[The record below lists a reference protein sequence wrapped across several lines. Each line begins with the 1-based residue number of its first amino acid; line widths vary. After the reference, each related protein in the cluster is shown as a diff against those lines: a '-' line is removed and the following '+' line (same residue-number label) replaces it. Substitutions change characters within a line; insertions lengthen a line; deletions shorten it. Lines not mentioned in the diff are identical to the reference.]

1 MAISALKG
9 TNVRQLVEAVLT
21 LAEVLEL
28 KCDPLG
34 KPEGTVIES
43 QVRRSLF
50 LTLAEVQELKFVPL
64 GGQSVQ
70 SLRRFSLTHL
80 A

>member
-1 MAISALKG
+1 MRRSL
-9 TNVRQLVEAVLT
+9 LLT

-43 QVRRSLF
+43 QVKRSL
-50 LTLAEVQELKFVPL
+50 LLNLAEVRFQVSPGEARGYSIESQV
-64 GGQSVQ
+64 
-70 SLRRFSLTHL
+70 RRVSLTHL

>member
-1 MAISALKG
+1 VAISALKG

-43 QVRRSLF
+43 QVRRSL
-50 LTLAEVQELKFVPL
+50 
-64 GGQSVQ
+64 
-70 SLRRFSLTHL
+70 
-80 A
+80 